1 MLVCTQSHL
10 GETASICYLACC
22 RGECS
27 PTDCLLLLDPGLG
40 AAPAPAQAA
49 LPLVLEKVLELSKPV
64 VLVARWGDMLCRYI
78 V

>member
-1 MLVCTQSHL
+1 M
-10 GETASICYLACC
+10 
-22 RGECS
+22 
-27 PTDCLLLLDPGLG
+27 LLLDPGLG

-64 VLVARWGDMLCRYI
+64 VLVARWGDILCRYI